1 MKNLTFITGAA
12 RSGKSILAEELAV
25 LSKKPVFYF
34 ATMQV
39 QNDDPEQVRRLN
51 LHRARRPSEWQT
63 VDAPFDAQLS
73 FASIPPGSLVI
84 FDCLSLYVTNLLIK
98 NTADDVKVDD
108 STNGVTHQSQPDPYG
123 REEEIL
129 KHIDELLKAMEQMSE
144 LEFIVVT
151 NEVGWG
157 IVPEYKLARA
167 FRDVLG
173 LSNQKVAAAA
183 EKAFLCCSGL
193 RVSLK

>member
-1 MKNLTFITGAA
+1 MVKNLTFITGAA
-12 RSGKSILAEELAV
+12 RSGKSILAEELA
-25 LSKKPVFYF
+25 SKSGKSVFYF

-39 QNDDPEQVRRLN
+39 QNDDPEQVRRLEM
-51 LHRARRPSEWQT
+51 HRARRPENWT
-63 VDAPFDAQLS
+63 TIDAPFDAHLLFVS
-73 FASIPPGSLVI
+73 TPPGSAVV

-98 NTADDVKVDD
+98 NTQDDVKLND
-108 STNGVTHQSQPDPYG
+108 SAGGVTHVNGDPYS
-123 REEEIL
+123 REDEIL
-129 KHIDELLKAMEQMSE
+129 SHIDLLLDSMRKRSD

-173 LSNQKVAAAA
+173 LSNQKIAAASERA
-183 EKAFLCCSGL
+183 YLCCSGL